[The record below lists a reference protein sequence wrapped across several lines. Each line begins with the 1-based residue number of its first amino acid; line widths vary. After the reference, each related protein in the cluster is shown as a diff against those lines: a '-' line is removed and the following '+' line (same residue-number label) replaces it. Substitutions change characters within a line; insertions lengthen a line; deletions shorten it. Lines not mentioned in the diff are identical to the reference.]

1 MLISVLSVDVQT
13 KPTAK
18 GSYQQAEVAYRDG
31 EGKVGSKK
39 VMSFTNKEVF
49 EAMANAKQGETY
61 DIGLVKGEKYWEW
74 TTVKK
79 ASPAG
84 GGAAS
89 SVQPGG
95 AKGASAATNSRGFE
109 TPEERA
115 KKQVYIVRQSSLT
128 NAIATLTVGR
138 KSEVKPEEVI
148 DLAKQYADFVLGI
161 GDVTKKDD
169 GTIESI
175 EEDDPDLPF

>member
-1 MLISVLSVDVQT
+1 MIISILSVDVST
-13 KPTAK
+13 KQSAK
-18 GSYQQAEVAYRDG
+18 GTSYQQAEVAYRDG

-39 VMSFTNKEVF
+39 IMSFDKSGVF
-49 EAMANAKQGETY
+49 EIVANAKQGETY
-61 DIGLVKGEKYWEW
+61 DIGLTKGEKYWEW
-74 TTVKK
+74 TSAKRAV
-79 ASPAG
+79 
-84 GGAAS
+84 AAS
-89 SVQPGG
+89 QP
-95 AKGASAATNSRGFE
+95 AAAGRAGQTSSTSNTRGFE

-161 GDVTKKDD
+161 EDVAKQDV

-175 EEDDPDLPF
+175 EEDLPF